1 MKVSFSLLLAF
12 LPHLMFAQI
21 NILLPLAQNPEFG
34 FSITKSDT
42 TIEKGG
48 TANLGASLTVFGG
61 SGGTSYLWAPAASLS
76 NPLVLNPR
84 ATPSDTTDYILTATD
99 KNGCSF
105 SVKYR
110 VNVKKSTV
118 KSDLIDSQESL
129 QVLVFPNPGI
139 GKFRVQLRGTRE
151 KRIDLK
157 IFSNEGKLIKQETI
171 WNFEGDHTEDIRL
184 NPVKGIYTLQI
195 ISGDHT
201 INRLFVIN

>member
-1 MKVSFSLLLAF
+1 MKISLSQLLVF
-12 LPHLMFAQI
+12 LPYMMFAQI
-21 NILLPLAQNPEFG
+21 NILIPLAQNPEFG
-34 FSITKSDT
+34 FSMTKSDT

-48 TANLGASLTVFGG
+48 TAILGAGLTIFGG
-61 SGGTSYLWAPAASLS
+61 SGGYNYLWAPAASLS
-76 NPLVLNPR
+76 NPMVLNPR
-84 ATPSDTTDYILTATD
+84 ATPSDTTDYLLTATD

-118 KSDLIDSQESL
+118 KSDLVDSYESL
-129 QVLVFPNPGI
+129 RASVFPNPGI
-139 GKFRVQLRGTRE
+139 GEFRVRLCGSRE

-157 IFSNEGKLIKQETI
+157 IFSNVGKLLQQVTI
-171 WNFEGDHTEDIRL
+171 WNFEGDHTEYIRL

-201 INRLFVIN
+201 ISRLFVIN

>member
-1 MKVSFSLLLAF
+1 MKISLSLLLVF
-12 LPHLMFAQI
+12 LPHMMFAQI

-34 FSITKSDT
+34 FSMTKSDT

-48 TANLGASLTVFGG
+48 TAILGAGLTIFGG
-61 SGGTSYLWAPAASLS
+61 SGGYSYLWAPAASLS

-84 ATPSDTTDYILTATD
+84 ATPADTTDYLLIATD

-105 SVKYR
+105 SLKYR

-118 KSDLIDSQESL
+118 NSHLIDSHESL
-129 QVLVFPNPGI
+129 QVSVFPNPGK
-139 GKFRVQLRGTRE
+139 GEFRVRICGTRE

-157 IFSNEGKLIKQETI
+157 IFSNEGKLLQQVTI
-171 WNFEGDHTEDIRL
+171 WNFEGDLTEDIRL

-195 ISGDHT
+195 ISGDQT
-201 INRLFVIN
+201 ISRLFVIN